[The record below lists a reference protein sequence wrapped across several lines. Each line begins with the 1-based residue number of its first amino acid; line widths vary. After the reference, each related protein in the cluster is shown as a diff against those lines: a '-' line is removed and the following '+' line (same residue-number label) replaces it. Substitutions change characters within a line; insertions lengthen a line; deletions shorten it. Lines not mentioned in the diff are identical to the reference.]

1 MKDLIP
7 EKIMFKDTNIEKFLE
22 KASKQNS
29 LINFKNICSDY
40 ARDYYTNLIHSYPA
54 KMYGPIAQSL
64 MYLYA
69 KKGDTILDPFCG
81 TGTVLMQ
88 AKLYGMN
95 SIGYDINPLACL
107 ISRAKTTTLR
117 IKGLRKSADE
127 LFASI
132 DCKTEISTP
141 SFSKIDFWFDKDN
154 KRDLARI
161 LSKIKEVANK
171 KYRTFFMVCFSS
183 IIRKASNADPEIK
196 PPVRTKRMLE
206 LRKNGE
212 SVNVIEEFKDMVEA
226 NIKRLEKFCKDCD
239 KKTTARVIRKDI
251 RDVIMPKNSVDLVI
265 TSPPYIGS
273 QKYIRSTR
281 LELLWLNLA
290 NNGAL
295 RDLDINTIGAER
307 ISAEDIKIEK
317 LNIQRADDLIGK
329 IEKVDRKRA
338 YMVFKY
344 FSDIER
350 CAQILKR
357 ALKKNKCLIFVV
369 GDNTVRKVHVP
380 THKIISDILI
390 RNGFKMDKI
399 LKDKIKYR
407 GFMKKRNQTAGIIDY
422 EWILI
427 FKKG

>member
-1 MKDLIP
+1 MKCLIQ
-7 EKIMFKDTNIEKFLE
+7 EKVMLKDMKIENCL
-22 KASKQNS
+22 SKVSKKNP
-29 LINFKNICSDY
+29 LVNFKNICSDY
-40 ARDYYTNLIHSYPA
+40 SRDYYTNLIHSYPA

-64 MYLYA
+64 IYMYS

-107 ISRAKTTTLR
+107 IARAKTTTLR
-117 IKGLRKSADE
+117 IKGLQESADK

-132 DCKTEISTP
+132 DANTEISIP
-141 SFSKIDFWFDKDN
+141 AFINIDFWFDKGN
-154 KRDLARI
+154 QIDLARV
-161 LSKIKEVANK
+161 LSEIKKVTNK

-196 PPVRTKRMLE
+196 PPVKTKRMLE

-212 SVNVIEEFKDMVEA
+212 SINAIDEFKDMVEV
-226 NIKRLEKFCKDCD
+226 NIRRLGKFCKDCD
-239 KKTTARVIRKDI
+239 KTSTARVIRKDI
-251 RDVIMPKNSVDLVI
+251 RDVIIPKNSVDLVI

-290 NNGAL
+290 NYEAL
-295 RDLDINTIGAER
+295 RDLDKNTVGADR
-307 ISAEDIKIEK
+307 ILAKEIKIEK
-317 LNIQRADDLIGK
+317 LNIQRADDLISK

-350 CAQILKR
+350 CVQILKR
-357 ALKKNKCLIFVV
+357 GLKKNKHLILLLE
-369 GDNTVRKVHVP
+369 
-380 THKIISDILI
+380 IIQLEKFMFQ
-390 RNGFKMDKI
+390 R
-399 LKDKIKYR
+399 IKS
-407 GFMKKRNQTAGIIDY
+407 FQ
-422 EWILI
+422 I
-427 FKKG
+427 F

>member
-1 MKDLIP
+1 MKCLIP
-7 EKIMFKDTNIEKFLE
+7 ENVMFKDTEIENFLD
-22 KASKQNS
+22 KASKQNP
-29 LINFKNICSDY
+29 LINFRNICSDY
-40 ARDYYTNLIHSYPA
+40 SRDYYTNLIHSYPA

-64 MYLYA
+64 IYMYA

-107 ISRAKTTTLR
+107 ITRAKTTTLR
-117 IKGLRKSADE
+117 IKELQKSADE
-127 LFASI
+127 LFASM
-132 DCKTEISTP
+132 DAKKEISIPT
-141 SFSKIDFWFDKDN
+141 FSNIDFWFDKDSQ
-154 KRDLARI
+154 RDLAGI
-161 LSKIKEVANK
+161 LSEIRKVANK

-196 PPVRTKRMLE
+196 PPVRTKRMLD

-212 SVNVIEEFKDMVEA
+212 SINVIDVFKDTVEV
-226 NIKRLEKFCKDCD
+226 NIRRLEKFCTDCD
-239 KKTTARVIRKDI
+239 KATTARVINKDI
-251 RDVIMPKNSVDLVI
+251 RDVIIPKDSVDLVI

-290 NNGAL
+290 NNEEL
-295 RDLDINTIGAER
+295 RDLDSNTVGAER
-307 ISAEDIKIEK
+307 VLSEEIKIEK
-317 LNIQRADDLIGK
+317 LNIQRADDLISK
-329 IEKVDRKRA
+329 IKKVDRKRA

-350 CAQILKR
+350 CVQIMKK
-357 ALKKNKCLIFVV
+357 ALKKNKHLIFVV
-369 GDNTVRKVHVP
+369 GDNTVRKIHVP
-380 THKIISDILI
+380 THKIVSDILI

-422 EWILI
+422 EWVLI
-427 FKKG
+427 FKK

>member
-1 MKDLIP
+1 MKCLIP
-7 EKIMFKDTNIEKFLE
+7 ENIMFNDTKIENFLD
-22 KASKQNS
+22 KASKQNP
-29 LINFKNICSDY
+29 LINFRNICSDY
-40 ARDYYTNLIHSYPA
+40 SRDYYTNLIHSYPA

-64 MYLYA
+64 IYMYA

-107 ISRAKTTTLR
+107 IARAKTTTLR
-117 IKGLRKSADE
+117 IKGLQKSADE
-127 LFASI
+127 LFASM
-132 DCKTEISTP
+132 DDKTEINTP
-141 SFSKIDFWFDKDN
+141 TFSNIDFWFDKD
-154 KRDLARI
+154 KQRDLARI
-161 LSKIKEVANK
+161 LSKIREVANK

-212 SVNVIEEFKDMVEA
+212 SINVIDEFKDTVEV
-226 NIKRLEKFCKDCD
+226 NIRRLEKFCADCD
-239 KKTTARVIRKDI
+239 KATTARLFNKDI
-251 RDVIMPKNSVDLVI
+251 RDVIIPKDSVDLVI

-290 NNGAL
+290 NNEEL
-295 RDLDINTIGAER
+295 RNLDSNTVGAER
-307 ISAEDIKIEK
+307 VLSEEIKIEK
-317 LNIQRADDLIGK
+317 LNIQRADDLISK
-329 IEKVDRKRA
+329 IKKVDRKRA

-350 CAQILKR
+350 CVQIMKK
-357 ALKKNKCLIFVV
+357 ALKKNKHLIFVV
-369 GDNTVRKVHVP
+369 GDNTVRKIHVP
-380 THKIISDILI
+380 THKIVSDILI

-422 EWILI
+422 EWVLI
-427 FKKG
+427 FKK